1 MKARALLLFV
11 ALGAVQVAA
20 EDATE
25 ARIRGERN
33 DTVFAQGKERSVWRG
48 NAVLE
53 SEGTTIYADT
63 IELFGKDFVF
73 AECHGNLRVENLED
87 DIYLTCEKLTYDR
100 KDKYITAV
108 GNVYMED
115 RRNGIVVKGDFL
127 QQDEDTEETTVQVRV
142 RIFRVED
149 DLQCKA
155 EFARYFRKEEQ
166 LVLTG
171 LPYALWKGD
180 EYRAAK
186 IFIDLD
192 KDTVRMQGA
201 EGRITEKDEEEGGE
215 SE

>member
-1 MKARALLLFV
+1 MTRPGFLLLTLLAFPI
-11 ALGAVQVAA
+11 GA
-20 EDATE
+20 EETKE
-25 ARIRGERN
+25 ARIRGEVN
-33 DTVFAQGKERSVWRG
+33 ETIFAQGKERSVWRG

-53 SEGTTIYADT
+53 SEDTTIYADT
-63 IELFGKDFVF
+63 IELYGKDFVL
-73 AECHGNLRVENLED
+73 AECRGNLRVENHKE

-100 KDKYITAV
+100 RDKYITAV

-127 QQDEDTEETTVQVRV
+127 QQDEETEETTVQVRV

-155 EFARYFRKEEQ
+155 EFARYLRKEEQ
-166 LVLTG
+166 LILTG

-180 EYRAAK
+180 EYNAAK

-201 EGRITEKDEEEGGE
+201 EGRITETEDEEGGE